1 MRCNLRMD
9 RLTFIP
15 ASIRRTTGLSVAGPI
30 CLLLSC
36 TGAERT
42 VQPDRTNPST
52 TVSRTSEDL
61 PGPIEVV
68 DQRSPEGTLV
78 TRREGFRT
86 ADGTFVMHGAST
98 KYFENG
104 RPKLEHHYA
113 YDVLHGDRISWYD
126 SGQVAGKGAYKK
138 GREDG
143 PWTAWWANGFKQREF
158 HLKNGAFHGL
168 WTEWHRNGEKK
179 MEFEYVYG
187 RKQGSF
193 TIWDEQGNV
202 AYQSEYVDD
211 VEQP

>member
-1 MRCNLRMD
+1 MQCNLRMG
-9 RLTFIP
+9 RLTFMP
-15 ASIRRTTGLSVAGPI
+15 AWIMRTTGLSVAGPI
-30 CLLLSC
+30 CLFLSC
-36 TGAERT
+36 AGAERT
-42 VQPDRTNPST
+42 VQPDQTKPST
-52 TVSRTSEDL
+52 TVSRSSEEL

-68 DQRSPEGTLV
+68 EDHSPEGALLA
-78 TRREGFRT
+78 RREGFRT
-86 ADGTFVMHGAST
+86 ADGTFVMHGALT
-98 KYFENG
+98 KYFEDG
-104 RPKLEHHYA
+104 RPKLELNYA
-113 YDVLHGDRISWYD
+113 FDVLHGDRISWYT

-143 PWTAWWANGFKQREF
+143 PWTTWWPNGFKQREF
-158 HLKNGAFHGL
+158 HLNIGAFHGF
-168 WTEWHRNGEKK
+168 WTEWHANGEKK